1 MVLSFFVEVNMIN
14 EIITSLDN
22 PSVKE
27 ARSLNDKKARRF
39 HGKFLVDGEK
49 LVHEVVCGAAE
60 VDKLFVD
67 SARLEEFDYIIKK
80 CEGKI
85 IPVTKKVIDSIS
97 ENVTPQGIIAE
108 VIMQPTA
115 EFKPASNQPI
125 LILDRIQD
133 PGNLG
138 TIIRTASATGFSS
151 IVLIDTADPFSPK
164 VVRSSSGG
172 IFYTDIFRMSEA
184 EIIDY
189 CRAKNIEMLVAD
201 MCGENIFKHN
211 NSSKNIALVIGNEG
225 QGVSENFKANG
236 TLVSLPMK
244 SQMES
249 LNAAVSASVL
259 MYTLMGNSI

>member
-1 MVLSFFVEVNMIN
+1 MNG

-22 PSVKE
+22 PSIKE

-49 LVHEVVCGAAE
+49 LVDEVVCGAAE

-67 SARLEEFDYIIKK
+67 SERLEEFEYIISK

-85 IPVTKKVIDSIS
+85 VPVTKKIINSIS

-108 VIMQPTA
+108 VYMKSVG
-115 EFKPASNQPI
+115 EFEPEENSPI

-138 TIIRTASATGFSS
+138 TIIRTAAATGFTS
-151 IVLIDTADPFSPK
+151 IVLIDTADPYSPK

-172 IFYTDIFRMSEA
+172 IFYTDIYRMTES

-189 CRAKNIEMLVAD
+189 CSRKNIPMLVAD
-201 MCGENIFKHN
+201 MNGVNIFETETASTN
-211 NSSKNIALVIGNEG
+211 LALVIGNEG
-225 QGVSENFKANG
+225 HGVSENFKALG
-236 TLVSLPMK
+236 KLVSLPMK

-249 LNAAVSASVL
+249 LNAAISASVL
-259 MYTLMGNSI
+259 MYTIMGKKI